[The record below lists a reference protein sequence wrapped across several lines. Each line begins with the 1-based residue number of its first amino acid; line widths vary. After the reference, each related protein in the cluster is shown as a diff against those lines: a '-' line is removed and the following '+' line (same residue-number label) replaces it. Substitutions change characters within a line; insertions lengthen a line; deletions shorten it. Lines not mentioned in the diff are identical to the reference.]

1 MLDQNPMT
9 ITRNK
14 LAEMFSVKYE
24 EVDEEAA
31 AAYDLQGLKCNLL
44 KLLVLWFRVQGL

>member
-1 MLDQNPMT
+1 MQYGSKSNDNYKKFFH
-9 ITRNK
+9 K

-31 AAYDLQGLKCNLL
+31 AAYDLKD
-44 KLLVLWFRVQGL
+44 